1 MKKRAISFVLCL
13 MMAVTLLGN
22 GIPVYAQIAE
32 QPAITTEETGNE
44 VTEDEVD
51 RGTPSDA
58 ERTARAAEE
67 PDEEAEDSEAT
78 ASEATPSEATPSEAT
93 PSEAAAGA
101 GNRWS
106 VLEETPTNKPDVE
119 SEAAVWNP
127 EVPKEIT
134 VSNKKFNIEKY
145 KADPD
150 DSRYTF
156 AIVTLEDLVSN
167 NKNTFNKK
175 YGKDWYLTFSAPN
188 DKSSANVKVSLV
200 DAASN
205 RVLEEKELT
214 LNGSKISFDKL
225 QEVGYQYSLAYSESA
240 DKNGTVTRNIRSSY
254 TEGST
259 FVFTA
264 IEPTLQ
270 GKQVNIVNLIVPN
283 VDSSYSY
290 YKVVGYDQYKEYL
303 TNGKTYHSQRTG
315 NEKDLSIY
323 VIEGNTGQ
331 KFRASGTAEYDK
343 YELVESA
350 DKNKTA
356 EGILAKKYVPDT
368 VTRTGVVRYAKRL

>member
-134 VSNKKFNIEKY
+134 V
-145 KADPD
+145 
-150 DSRYTF
+150 
-156 AIVTLEDLVSN
+156 
-167 NKNTFNKK
+167 
-175 YGKDWYLTFSAPN
+175 
-188 DKSSANVKVSLV
+188 
-200 DAASN
+200 
-205 RVLEEKELT
+205 
-214 LNGSKISFDKL
+214 
-225 QEVGYQYSLAYSESA
+225 
-240 DKNGTVTRNIRSSY
+240 
-254 TEGST
+254 
-259 FVFTA
+259 
-264 IEPTLQ
+264 
-270 GKQVNIVNLIVPN
+270 
-283 VDSSYSY
+283 
-290 YKVVGYDQYKEYL
+290 
-303 TNGKTYHSQRTG
+303 
-315 NEKDLSIY
+315 
-323 VIEGNTGQ
+323 
-331 KFRASGTAEYDK
+331 
-343 YELVESA
+343 
-350 DKNKTA
+350 
-356 EGILAKKYVPDT
+356 
-368 VTRTGVVRYAKRL
+368 